1 MFERFTKDARAV
13 VIGATACAERADS
26 STVTEEHLLLS
37 LLDLGGSR
45 TDFAFTAL
53 GVMDRRADLEASLA
67 DVRRRGGMTK
77 ADEEA
82 LAGLG
87 IDVGAIVA
95 RVEETHGAGALAGD
109 RKDRRWWSGHR
120 AFTREAKSA
129 LEKSLRIA
137 LGRRDRTIGAEHILL
152 ALASGRGVVA
162 EVLAEHGVTYG
173 ALERAMFGGT
183 DGGAARAG

>member
-13 VIGATACAERADS
+13 VIGATECAERADS
-26 STVTEEHLLLS
+26 STVTEEHLLLA

-45 TDFAFTAL
+45 TAFAFTAL
-53 GVMDRRADLEASLA
+53 GVMDRRAALEASLA

-77 ADEEA
+77 ADEKA
-82 LAGLG
+82 LAALG

-120 AFTREAKSA
+120 AFTREAKST

-152 ALASGRGVVA
+152 ALTSGRGVVA

-173 ALERAMFGGT
+173 ALERAMFGGA